1 MHWGV
6 NAREYVGNPA
16 KREWFAKL
24 AAIQRDVVAPLVGRK
39 LVGFR
44 HDRSAIFR
52 DGYDP
57 VCEDDDGYGV
67 ADYEGDCLA
76 RQNLV
81 ETDAGGIDCAADGTR
96 GDGRG
101 SDGFHFAAVLGN

>member
-6 NAREYVGNPA
+6 NAKDYVADPA

-24 AAIQRDVVAPLVGRK
+24 AAIQRDVVAPLVGRR
-39 LVGFR
+39 LTGFK

-57 VCEDDDGYGV
+57 VCEDDDGYVV
-67 ADYEGDCLA
+67 ADYEGGFRLVV
-76 RQNLV
+76 NLGPV
-81 ETDAGGIDCAADGTR
+81 ERTVAGIPLEPYGYKLER
-96 GDGRG
+96 P
-101 SDGFHFAAVLGN
+101 